1 MATGVSERL
10 GEQQAR
16 PSLVAR
22 VRRATWKGQ
31 RIDWSAYVFILPFV
45 LSSCVFL
52 VAPIL
57 FGGYVSLTEWGIVGE
72 PKWIGLDNFARAL
85 ADPWVPKIWTNTL
98 KYGLIVVPSVTAV
111 GLLFALYVNQQ
122 RPGHTFART
131 AFYAPH
137 VVSVTVIGLVWVW
150 MLDTRFGLVNQY
162 LGGLGVPDIPWLTN
176 PSWVLFGVGIA
187 AIWWEV
193 GFCMVVLLAG
203 LQDIPRELRE
213 AAAVDG
219 ANAWT
224 TFWRVVLPLLRPALS
239 LVITI
244 EVIATLRVFSLIYVM
259 TNGGPAGASASVI
272 SYVFEMG
279 WAKYQLGYAAALSM
293 MLFATIVVVTIVELK
308 LVRENHE

>member
-1 MATGVSERL
+1 MATGLSERI
-10 GEQQAR
+10 EAK
-16 PSLVAR
+16 PSPGFVERL
-22 VRRATWKGQ
+22 RRASWKGQ
-31 RIDWSAYVFILPFV
+31 RIDWSAYVFILPFFI
-45 LSSCVFL
+45 SFSVFL
-52 VAPIL
+52 VAPIF
-57 FGGYVSLTEWGIVGE
+57 FGGYVSLTEWGIVGD
-72 PKWIGLDNFARAL
+72 PKWIGFDNFTRAL
-85 ADPWVPKIWTNTL
+85 ADPWVPKIWGNTL
-98 KYGLIVVPSVTAV
+98 KYGLIVVPGVTIT

-122 RPGHTFART
+122 RPGHTFVRT

-150 MLDTRFGLVNQY
+150 MLDTQFGLVNQY
-162 LGGLGVPDIPWLTN
+162 LGGFGVPNIPWLTN
-176 PSWVLFGVGIA
+176 PSWVLYGVGLA
-187 AIWWEV
+187 AIWWEA

-219 ANAWT
+219 ANGWT
-224 TFWRVVLPLLRPALS
+224 TFWRIVLPLLRPALS

-272 SYVFEMG
+272 SYVYETGFS
-279 WAKYQLGYAAALSM
+279 KYQLGYAAALST
-293 MLFATIVVVTIVELK
+293 MLFATILVVTVMELK

>member
-1 MATGVSERL
+1 MATGLSERL
-10 GEQQAR
+10 TAANQ
-16 PSLVAR
+16 PSITDRL
-22 VRRATWKGQ
+22 RRATWKGQ
-31 RIDWSAYVFILPFV
+31 RIDWSAYVFVLPFFASF
-45 LSSCVFL
+45 LVFL
-52 VAPIL
+52 VAPIF
-57 FGGYVSLTEWGIVGE
+57 FGGYVSLTEWGIVGD
-72 PKWIGLDNFARAL
+72 PKWIGLDNYTRAFS
-85 ADPWVPKIWTNTL
+85 DPWVPKIWTNTL

-162 LGGLGVPDIPWLTN
+162 LGGFGVPDIPWLTN
-176 PSWVLFGVGIA
+176 PSWVMFGVAIA

-193 GFCMVVLLAG
+193 GFSMVVLLAG

-293 MLFATIVVVTIVELK
+293 MLFATILVVTIVELK
-308 LVRENHE
+308 LVRESHE